1 MNKSSTPTFTSVEN
15 RRSAGPKARTI
26 EFLRQFARVYR
37 PADLVSMPSAPGFVL
52 N

>member
-1 MNKSSTPTFTSVEN
+1 MNKFSTPSLSVEN
-15 RRSAGPKARTI
+15 RRTAGPKVKTI

-37 PADLVSMPSAPGFVL
+37 PANVVSISSAPGFVL

>member
-1 MNKSSTPTFTSVEN
+1 MNKISTQSLSVEN
-15 RRSAGPKARTI
+15 RSAAGPKTKTI

-37 PADLVSMPSAPGFVL
+37 PADIVSISSAPGFVL